1 MSMSADSSPK
11 FGGLNEKNAKL
22 NEDVEGA
29 GGLHERT
36 LSVATL
42 NKGEVLTLQDV
53 DPALN
58 AKMHL
63 VNDVRDYREAQS
75 NSVS

>member
-1 MSMSADSSPK
+1 MSQDSSPK
-11 FGGLNEKNAKL
+11 LGGFDEKGVKVGDDV
-22 NEDVEGA
+22 DVEGA

-36 LSVATL
+36 LSVASL
-42 NKGEVLTLQDV
+42 NKGEVFTLQDL

-63 VNDVRDYREAQS
+63 VNDVRDCKAQS
-75 NSVS
+75 NFVS